1 MIDYTVFKD
10 KKAVYY
16 TLGCKLNFSETATI
30 ERRLQEAGIRT
41 AKRGEKADIC
51 IINSCAVTQE
61 AEKKCRQVIHKLVRQ
76 NPGAYV
82 VVTGCYAQLSAE
94 KLSKELGVDVVL
106 GIDKKGEVLEH
117 LGNLVKHND
126 GGEWYAV
133 PAKDVRNFVHSCSR
147 GDRTRY
153 FLKVQDGCDYFCTYC
168 TIPFARGRS
177 RNPYVSELVE
187 QATRAAAEGGKEIVI
202 TGVNIGDF
210 GKSTGESFVS
220 LVKALDGVEGIDRYR
235 ISSIEPNLI
244 TDEIIEYVA
253 QSRSFMPH
261 FHIPLQAG
269 SDEVLKLMHRRYD
282 TEFFAQKI
290 ARVRELLPDAF
301 IGVDVIVGTRGEVEE
316 CFEEAYRFIES
327 LDVTA
332 LHVFSYS
339 ERPGTQALKIEYKVS
354 PQEKHRRSERLL
366 ALSDAKQQA
375 FYERHIGK
383 EAMVLLEKPKAGQP
397 FHGFTD
403 NYIRVEVTDSRAQ
416 DNALVRV
423 RLGEFNEDGTAL
435 VGEMI

>member
-1 MIDYTVFKD
+1 MIDYIVFKD

-244 TDEIIEYVA
+244 TDEIIE
-253 QSRSFMPH
+253 
-261 FHIPLQAG
+261 
-269 SDEVLKLMHRRYD
+269 
-282 TEFFAQKI
+282 
-290 ARVRELLPDAF
+290 
-301 IGVDVIVGTRGEVEE
+301 
-316 CFEEAYRFIES
+316 
-327 LDVTA
+327 
-332 LHVFSYS
+332 
-339 ERPGTQALKIEYKVS
+339 
-354 PQEKHRRSERLL
+354 
-366 ALSDAKQQA
+366 
-375 FYERHIGK
+375 
-383 EAMVLLEKPKAGQP
+383 
-397 FHGFTD
+397 
-403 NYIRVEVTDSRAQ
+403 
-416 DNALVRV
+416 
-423 RLGEFNEDGTAL
+423 
-435 VGEMI
+435 